1 MDLRALKSKLCTN
14 RGSVQTLAGGRIVE
28 RPYPEL
34 ARDIDTALSNLRQW
48 DVTAGMRVGIYA
60 QNSYEW
66 LVYDLA
72 LIELDAILV
81 PFTRDFSGALDE
93 ELFAKYKLSLVL
105 TSREIAGQIGSRPPY
120 LALID
125 DANHDVRARP
135 LEDAACDHPDT
146 LSLVFSSGSA
156 GGIKGIIISREG
168 VESCIDPIM
177 EAVGLK
183 ASDKFL
189 VFLPMSNFQQR
200 LLCYAAL
207 WYDASIAI
215 TDHTQIFAGMQK
227 CAPTILV
234 APPVFFQMVYGQFC
248 AYPAR
253 VRHGWRLLGRVLGL
267 LPGVALRQG
276 LARVFFK
283 DLLGQFG
290 TRVRLLVT
298 GMAPIKPEIAEMFYW
313 LQIPLSE
320 TYGLV
325 ETGSLTFRG
334 PRSRKFSSVGRP
346 VRGVELSF
354 SEEGE
359 VVVRRHHPLSLGYF
373 NCAKGEN
380 EKTFVRCGEV
390 ASGDI
395 GVLDGEGYLHLRGRK
410 NELLVASNGYKL
422 HPEALEKQVNGC
434 VGVAGS
440 VFFQRPGDGHLSCIV
455 VLECA
460 DHRSAVRRFVERL
473 EAPKKVSPYVEVIF
487 AEEPFSVENGM
498 LRPNMKLDRKRIV
511 ATYGSK
517 PSASQFERARAHT
530 A

>member
-1 MDLRALKSKLCTN
+1 MDLRALTSKLWIG
-14 RGSVQTLAGGRIVE
+14 RGTVQTLAGGKVVE
-28 RPYPEL
+28 RSYPEL
-34 ARDIDTALSNLRQW
+34 AQDIDDAVSNLRQW
-48 DVTAGMRVGIYA
+48 GVTAGMRVGIYA
-60 QNSYEW
+60 QNSYAW
-66 LVYDLA
+66 LVHDLA

-93 ELFAKYKLSLVL
+93 DLFARHKLSLVL
-105 TSREIAGQIGSRPPY
+105 TSQEMAGQIASRPTY
-120 LALID
+120 LAVMD
-125 DANHDVRARP
+125 DANAHVRARA
-135 LEDAACDHPDT
+135 LQDATGDDPDT

-156 GGIKGIIISREG
+156 GGIKGIVISRQG
-168 VESCIDPIM
+168 VQSCIDPIM
-177 EAVGLK
+177 EAVGLD

-189 VFLPMSNFQQR
+189 IFLPMSNFQQR

-215 TDHTQIFAGMQK
+215 TDHTQLFAGMQK

-253 VRHGWRLLGRVLGL
+253 VRHGWRMLGRVLGL

-276 LARVFFK
+276 LARILFK

-290 TRVRLLVT
+290 PSMRLLVT

-325 ETGSLTFRG
+325 ETGSLTFRDPG
-334 PRSRKFSSVGRP
+334 SRKFSSVGRP
-346 VRGVELSF
+346 VRGVELGF

-359 VVVRRHHPLSLGYF
+359 VIVRRRYPLSLGYF

-380 EKTFVRCGEV
+380 EKTFGRPGEV
-390 ASGDI
+390 SSGDI
-395 GVLDGEGYLHLRGRK
+395 GVLDAAGYLYLKGRK

-434 VGVAGS
+434 AGVSGS

-455 VLECA
+455 VVERA
-460 DHRSAVRRFVERL
+460 DHRAGVRRFVEQL
-473 EAPKKVSPYVEVIF
+473 EAPQKVSPYVEVIF

-517 PSASQFERARAHT
+517 AAAPRSERTLAHT
-530 A
+530 T